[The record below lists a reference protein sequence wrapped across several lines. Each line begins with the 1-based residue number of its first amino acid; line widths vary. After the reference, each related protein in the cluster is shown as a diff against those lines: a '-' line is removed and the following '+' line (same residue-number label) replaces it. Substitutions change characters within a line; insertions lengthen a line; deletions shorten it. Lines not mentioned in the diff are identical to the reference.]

1 MTNVDVDQS
10 GKTSNLA
17 VDTVLAFS
25 NDLNRAILV
34 PAQVKRAIVQVLRAR
49 GKSGTRAA
57 IQLFAAGLFLLLKDA
72 LNRVDQIVIDVEYT
86 GYDADIRS
94 MLLNW
99 IWRVDP
105 VFEKERLI
113 FRHIGKNSPA
123 HKLAIDVYRG
133 RRDADGRVSEADL
146 LAILLRK

>member
-1 MTNVDVDQS
+1 MPNVEVDQS

-25 NDLNRAILV
+25 NDLTRVMLV
-34 PAQVKRAIVQVLRAR
+34 PAQVKRTIVQQLRDR
-49 GKSGTRAA
+49 GKSKTRAA

-72 LNRVDQIVIDVEYT
+72 LSRIDQIVIDVEYT

-99 IWRVDP
+99 IWQIDP
-105 VFEKERLI
+105 AFEKERLI
-113 FRHIGKNSPA
+113 FDRIGKGSPA
-123 HKLAIDVYRG
+123 HRLAIDTYRG
-133 RRDADGRVSEADL
+133 RRNADRQISEAEL
-146 LAILLRK
+146 LAILGE